1 MAFKKGQ
8 SGNPKG
14 AAKLSPEVKHMRLM
28 ARIDFQRLADKFL
41 HLTNGELR
49 AIMKDDN
56 STGIDS
62 MVASIILRGR
72 DEGDQRR
79 LDFFLDRTIGKVTEK
94 IVISDP
100 DRDSADRQKKLEE
113 AIAHLKALT
122 EMNKESGC
130 G

>member
-8 SGNPKG
+8 IANPKG
-14 AAKLSPEVKHMRLM
+14 GVKLPPEVKTMRLM
-28 ARIDFQRLADKFL
+28 ARIDFQRLADKYL
-41 HLTNGELR
+41 HMTTAELR
-49 AIMKDDN
+49 SVREDDN
-56 STGIDS
+56 STGIES
-62 MVASIILRGR
+62 MIASIIIEGR
-72 DEGDQRR
+72 MGGDQRK

-122 EMNKESGC
+122 AMNKESE
-130 G
+130 